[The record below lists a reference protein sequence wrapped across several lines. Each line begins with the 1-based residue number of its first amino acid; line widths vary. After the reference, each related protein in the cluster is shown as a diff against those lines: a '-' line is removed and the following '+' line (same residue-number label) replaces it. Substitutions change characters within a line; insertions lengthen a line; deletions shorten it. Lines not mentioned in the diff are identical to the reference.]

1 MGTPLIPDP
10 KPPASGE
17 SSVFRDVPKTGPV
30 LWLLLLGF
38 LIPPC
43 VVAFI
48 GNSLGGLPH
57 QTLWVIV
64 LGLPIPLV
72 LLSLPRS
79 YTIDKKHLTISG
91 VLYRKRILLEDIAAV
106 EPIGTF
112 KALLH
117 PGSLFCS
124 NPALALKRVRKKGR
138 ILVISPTDQGPFLAL
153 PKGGGS
159 FEGGKT

>member
-10 KPPASGE
+10 KPP
-17 SSVFRDVPKTGPV
+17 GPV

-124 NPALALKRVRKKGR
+124 NPGFEAGAKEGTYPGHQSNRSRTLPGPAQRRGQFRGR
-138 ILVISPTDQGPFLAL
+138 
-153 PKGGGS
+153 
-159 FEGGKT
+159 

>member
-1 MGTPLIPDP
+1 MGTPPLPDP
-10 KPPASGE
+10 KSPSSDE
-17 SSVFRDVPKTGPV
+17 SHIFRDVPKTGLV

-43 VVAFI
+43 AVALI

-57 QTLWVIV
+57 QTLWVV
-64 LGLPIPLV
+64 LLGLPIPLV

-79 YTIDKKHLTISG
+79 YTIDQRHLTIAG
-91 VLYRKRILLEDIAAV
+91 FFYEKKIPLADIQVV
-106 EPIGTF
+106 EPMGTF

-124 NPALALKRVRKKGR
+124 DPSRALKLVQKKGR
-138 ILVISPTDQGPFLAL
+138 VLVISPTDPQPFLAL
-153 PKGGGS
+153 STGKGS
-159 FEGGKT
+159 TEGGDS

>member
-1 MGTPLIPDP
+1 MGTPLIPDS
-10 KPPASGE
+10 KPPTGGE
-17 SSVFRDVPKTGPV
+17 SSIFRDVPKTGPV

-43 VVAFI
+43 AVTFI
-48 GNSLGGLPH
+48 GNSLGGIPH
-57 QTLWVIV
+57 QTLWAIL

-91 VLYRKRILLEDIAAV
+91 FLYRKRIPREDIEAV
-106 EPIGTF
+106 ESIGTL

-124 NPALALKRVRKKGR
+124 NPAQALKLVRKKGR
-138 ILVISPTDQGPFLAL
+138 ILVISPTDPGPFLAL

-159 FEGGKT
+159 SEGGRS

>member
-1 MGTPLIPDP
+1 MGTPRLPDP
-10 KPPASGE
+10 KPPPGDE
-17 SSVFRDVPKTGPV
+17 SPVFQDVPKTGPV

-43 VVAFI
+43 AVEFI
-48 GNSLGGLPH
+48 GNTLGGIPH
-57 QTLWVIV
+57 QTLWVIL

-91 VLYRKRILLEDIAAV
+91 FLYKKRILLEDIEAV
-106 EPIGTF
+106 APIGTL

-124 NPALALKRVRKKGR
+124 NPAQALKLARKKGR
-138 ILVISPTDQGPFLAL
+138 ILVISPTDPKPFLAL

-159 FEGGKT
+159 IEGGET